1 MATTTKGYTVNYSD
15 MKLPELKSLAKKL
28 KIKGFSTMKKADLV
42 TAIEQNDK
50 AKNKPESFIDSIKA
64 AFANAREHRK
74 NAGRKAG
81 SEAVLTLKTL
91 PAEKIM
97 NYRLQ
102 RGSVTAKLTA
112 KQARRVRK
120 SERIALG

>member
-1 MATTTKGYTVNYSD
+1 
-15 MKLPELKSLAKKL
+15 MKLPELKAAAKAR
-28 KIKGFSTMKKADLV
+28 KIKGFSTMKKAELV
-42 TAIEQNDK
+42 QALTDAQP
-50 AKNKPESFIDSIKA
+50 KPESFIDSIKA

-81 SEAVLTLKTL
+81 GDGVLTLKTL